1 MDQVLSGHRR
11 VHLRLSSAVSHF
23 PPTGIWIHAEGS
35 GHDWS
40 MVAEGDI
47 QNIGEAASRLQ
58 AEILKVEPISLDD
71 IFVARTAGKLLAAG
85 VRS

>member
-1 MDQVLSGHRR
+1 VIDDEATDFAAQKALATAAAS
-11 VHLRLSSAVSHF
+11 
-23 PPTGIWIHAEGS
+23 
-35 GHDWS
+35 
-40 MVAEGDI
+40 
-47 QNIGEAASRLQ
+47 QNISEAASRLQ